1 MAADFAERGIS
12 AVREITETGRCA
24 GPAHSSVPPAAVT
37 TATSDLPIH
46 SNAAAATPNNVA
58 NGTQLGSAGTPWLN
72 SSAIRPAKPKPN
84 GHHHQG
90 THNRS
95 RYRTVCEVTL
105 VPTTEPRVVFCLVS
119 TRLAV
124 VRLDPELPLP
134 TRAHEGDAGV
144 DLFSAQDVELAPGQR
159 ALVAT
164 GLAVAIPVGMV
175 GLVHP
180 RSGLAARVG
189 LSIVN
194 SPGTIDAGY
203 RGEIK
208 LSLINL
214 DPVAPI
220 TIHRGDRIA
229 QLLVQRV
236 ELPELVEVASFDEAG
251 LGDTTRG
258 DGGHGSSGGHA
269 SL

>member
-1 MAADFAERGIS
+1 
-12 AVREITETGRCA
+12 
-24 GPAHSSVPPAAVT
+24 
-37 TATSDLPIH
+37 
-46 SNAAAATPNNVA
+46 
-58 NGTQLGSAGTPWLN
+58 
-72 SSAIRPAKPKPN
+72 
-84 GHHHQG
+84 
-90 THNRS
+90 
-95 RYRTVCEVTL
+95 
-105 VPTTEPRVVFCLVS
+105 VS

-134 TRAHEGDAGV
+134 TRAHPGDAGV
-144 DLFSAQDVELAPGQR
+144 DLYSAADVVLAPGSR
-159 ALVAT
+159 ALVST
-164 GLAVAIPVGMV
+164 GIAVAIPEGMV

-208 LSLINL
+208 ISLINL
-214 DPVAPI
+214 DPAEPI
-220 TIHRGDRIA
+220 HIGRGDRIA

-236 ELPELVEVASFDEAG
+236 ELPELVEVSSFDEAG

-258 DGGHGSSGGHA
+258 EGGHGSSGGHA